1 MTALF
6 AQAGGF
12 TSPTIDYHAFA
23 PEIVLVGVLV
33 VVLIADLVF
42 ERDKWLL
49 SSLAGIG
56 VLGFVNFLQ
65 GCRHRFA
72 ILYDT
77 NASE

>member
-6 AQAGGF
+6 AQAGEF

-49 SSLAGIG
+49 ADEFH
-56 VLGFVNFLQ
+56 VRTVTAA
-65 GCRHRFA
+65 FA
-72 ILYDT
+72 EL
-77 NASE
+77 EWE